1 MQVIMDRR
9 ATPAGKFALR
19 MYKEQ
24 RFPKRGRMTKVILRS
39 GTRDQVPWL
48 WFMVFATII
57 MLVIA
62 LLRWLLSLQP

>member
-1 MQVIMDRR
+1 MDHRST
-9 ATPAGKFALR
+9 AAGKFALR

-24 RFPKRGRMTKVILRS
+24 RFLKRTRMTKVILRS

-48 WFMVFATII
+48 WFMVLATLI

-62 LLRWLLSLQP
+62 LLRWLLTLQP